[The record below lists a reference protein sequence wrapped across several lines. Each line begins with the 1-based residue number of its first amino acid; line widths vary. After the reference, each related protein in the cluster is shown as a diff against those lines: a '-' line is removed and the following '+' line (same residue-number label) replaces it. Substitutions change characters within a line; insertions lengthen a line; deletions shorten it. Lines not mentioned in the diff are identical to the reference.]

1 MYLLTR
7 RCTQRQF
14 LLKPSPQTNAI
25 FLYCLALAAEKTGV
39 LVHAVC
45 VLSNHY
51 HAIITDVH
59 GNLPEFTAHLNKYV
73 AKCVN
78 ASLGRWENLWAT
90 EQPSQVALIE
100 DADALKRLVYTL
112 SNPTESFLVDHSER
126 WPGVRTTPQDMLR
139 GPIEVP
145 RPGVIFRQDGP
156 TPEVATLEITRP
168 AIYRDLD
175 DQAFV
180 AKLEQAIEDREEDLR
195 RQAKAKGIRF
205 LGLRKLRAQSTTD
218 TPQTIEPRR
227 NLKPRVAAANKW
239 SRIEALRR
247 LKSFIRDYREA
258 WTRWKAGL
266 RDTLF
271 PPGTYALVRHAGVG
285 VAPG

>member
-14 LLKPSPQTNAI
+14 LLKPSPQSNAI

-51 HAIITDVH
+51 HAVITDVH

-78 ASLGRWENLWAT
+78 ASLARWENLWAT

-112 SNPTESFLVDHSER
+112 SNPTESYLVDRSER

-145 RPGVIFRQDGP
+145 RPGVFFRQEGP
-156 TPEVATLEITRP
+156 TPEVASLEITRP
-168 AIYRDLD
+168 AIYQDLD
-175 DQAFV
+175 DQAFA
-180 AKLEQAIEDREEDLR
+180 AKLEQAIADREQELR
-195 RQAKAKGIRF
+195 GHAKEKGIRF
-205 LGLRKLRAQSTTD
+205 LGLRKLRSQNITD
-218 TPQTIEPRR
+218 TPRTIEPRR

-239 SRIEALRR
+239 SRIEALQR
-247 LKSFIRDYREA
+247 LKSFIREYRQA

-271 PPGTYALVRHAGVG
+271 PPGTYALMRHAGVG

>member
-14 LLKPSPQTNAI
+14 LLKPSPKTNAI

-51 HAIITDVH
+51 HAVITDVH

-78 ASLGRWENLWAT
+78 ASLGRWENLWAS

-112 SNPTESFLVDHSER
+112 SNPTESLLVDHSER

-145 RPGVIFRQDGP
+145 RPGVFFRPDGP

-180 AKLEQAIEDREEDLR
+180 TKLEQAIKDREQEIR
-195 RQAKAKGIRF
+195 GHAMEKGIPF
-205 LGLRKLRAQSTTD
+205 LGLRKLLAQDTTD
-218 TPQTIEPRR
+218 TPRTIEPRR

-239 SRIEALRR
+239 SRIEALQR

>member
-14 LLKPSPQTNAI
+14 LLKPSPKTNAI

-51 HAIITDVH
+51 HAVITDVH

-73 AKCVN
+73 AKCIN

-112 SNPTESFLVDHSER
+112 SNPTESLLVDHSER
-126 WPGVRTTPQDMLR
+126 WPGLRTTPQDMLR
-139 GPIEVP
+139 GPIEIP
-145 RPGVIFRQDGP
+145 RPDVFFRQDGP
-156 TPEVATLEITRP
+156 TPEVATLELTRP
-168 AIYRDLD
+168 AIYWDLD

-180 AKLEQAIEDREEDLR
+180 AKLEQAIEDREEALR

-205 LGLRKLRAQSTTD
+205 LGLRKLRSQKTTD

-227 NLKPRVAAANKW
+227 NLKPRIAAANKW
-239 SRIEALRR
+239 SRIEALLR

-271 PPGTYALVRHAGVG
+271 PPGTYALVRNAGVG

>member
-1 MYLLTR
+1 
-7 RCTQRQF
+7 
-14 LLKPSPQTNAI
+14 
-25 FLYCLALAAEKTGV
+25 
-39 LVHAVC
+39 VC

-51 HAIITDVH
+51 HAVITDVH

-112 SNPTESFLVDHSER
+112 SNPTESYLVDRSER

-139 GPIEVP
+139 GPIEIP
-145 RPGVIFRQDGP
+145 RPGVFFRQDGL

-168 AIYRDLD
+168 AIYQDLD

-180 AKLEQAIEDREEDLR
+180 AKLEQAIEDREQKIR
-195 RQAKAKGIRF
+195 GRAKEEGIPF
-205 LGLRKLRAQSTTD
+205 LGLRKLGAQKTTD
-218 TPQTIEPRR
+218 TPRSIEPRR

-239 SRIEALRR
+239 SRIEALQR
-247 LKSFIRDYREA
+247 LKSFIREYREA